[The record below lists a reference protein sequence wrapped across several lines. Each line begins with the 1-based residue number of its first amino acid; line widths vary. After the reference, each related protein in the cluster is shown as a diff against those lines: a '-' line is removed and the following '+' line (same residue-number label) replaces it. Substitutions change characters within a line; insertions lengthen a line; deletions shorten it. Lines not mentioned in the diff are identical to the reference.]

1 MSVFKKPDFGKPP
14 PGYIAGL
21 TWGAS
26 GFTTRADLGPSSS
39 KTDGPNLLIAN
50 WNQDEVVNYADANY
64 NKWSGFK
71 SD

>member
-21 TWGAS
+21 NRGAS
-26 GFTTRADLGPSSS
+26 GFTTRADIGPNSTKS
-39 KTDGPNLLIAN
+39 DGPNLLIAN
-50 WNQDEVVNYADANY
+50 WDEVSTYADANY
-64 NKWSGFK
+64 NWWSGFK